1 MPPNLRAISSED
13 KQQKRNKILD
23 AAETLWLI
31 DSQEIASMNSVAAAA
46 GVAKGTLY
54 LYFPSK
60 EELFLSLHE
69 RQVSTFF
76 EMFIERA
83 HQTEPMNIQEMY
95 EVVRRFIEDTPGFLP
110 LATLVHGLLE
120 RQIPAE
126 TNFIFK
132 ERILTHLNQ
141 VVEALEAHFPN
152 ITAHLMMQSY
162 AMIIGLW
169 QLLRPTPVR
178 ELIKERLR
186 DVACGDDYLIALE
199 SALNALWQGTLKQ
212 ELQS

>member
-1 MPPNLRAISSED
+1 MSPSSRAISNEE
-13 KQQKRNKILD
+13 KEQKRNQILD
-23 AAETLWLI
+23 AAETLWLE
-31 DSQEIASMNSVAAAA
+31 DSHEIASMNRVATAA

-69 RQVSTFF
+69 RQVRTFF
-76 EMFIERA
+76 NMMIERA
-83 HQTEPMNIQEMY
+83 HQDEPMDIQEMNTI
-95 EVVRRFIEDTPGFLP
+95 VRRFIENTPSFLP
-110 LATLVHGLLE
+110 LTTLVHGLLE

-132 ERILTHLNQ
+132 ERILTHLHQ
-141 VVEALEAHFPN
+141 VVEALQPHFPT
-152 ITAHLMMQSY
+152 ITARLMTQSY

-178 ELIKERLR
+178 ELIKEHLQ
-186 DVACGDDYLIALE
+186 DEACAEDYLVSLD
-199 SALNALWQGTLKQ
+199 SALNALWQGTLIQ
-212 ELQS
+212 ESQP